1 MDKFLG
7 NNTILRIVALVLAC
21 MLWLVVNEPDASTAG
36 DNLGQPPVTVNI
48 EHRLTSQQT
57 VHVNVVGAPASG
69 YTVGTPS
76 VNFPYVEISGT
87 KSAIDKVAEVIGVV
101 DVQGATQSVTE
112 PVRLSAVD
120 NSGRVIQDV
129 HVIPNTVVATVPVQS
144 PKVIASVIPQITG
157 SPAGGFIV
165 SGVDIRPDFVV
176 ISGSPQVVTSLQ
188 NVSVP
193 IDVSGLSK
201 SKTYQVALPNMSG
214 VTKIEPRTLTVQ
226 VHVDQSMTRYFPDIP
241 VHIRSTL
248 SGRHPSLISPQ
259 TIGVTVSG
267 PESII
272 KALTRDDLDAVVD
285 VDSLSA
291 EETSAPITVMAPNW
305 TQITR
310 LTTARAEIQWK

>member
-21 MLWLVVNEPDASTAG
+21 MLWLVVNEPDAGSTG

-57 VHVNVVGAPASG
+57 VHVNVVGAPAPG

-112 PVRLSAVD
+112 TVRLSAVD
-120 NSGRVIQDV
+120 NSGRIVQDV
-129 HVIPNTVVATVPVQS
+129 RVSPNTAVVTVPVQS

-157 SPAGGFIV
+157 SPVGGFVV

-188 NVSVP
+188 NVNIP
-193 IDVSGLSK
+193 IDVTGLKK
-201 SKTYQVALPNMSG
+201 SKKFHVTLPNING
-214 VTKIEPRTLTVQ
+214 VTKIEPQTLTVQ
-226 VHVDQSMTRYFPDIP
+226 VHVEPSMTRYFPDIP
-241 VHIRSTL
+241 VNIRSTV
-248 SGRHPSLISPQ
+248 SGRHPSLVSPK

-267 PESII
+267 PETIV
-272 KALTRDDLDAVVD
+272 KTLTRADLAAVVD
-285 VDSLSA
+285 VDSITTD
-291 EETSAPITVMAPNW
+291 ETSAPITVMAPNW

-310 LTTARAEIQWK
+310 LTAARATIQWK